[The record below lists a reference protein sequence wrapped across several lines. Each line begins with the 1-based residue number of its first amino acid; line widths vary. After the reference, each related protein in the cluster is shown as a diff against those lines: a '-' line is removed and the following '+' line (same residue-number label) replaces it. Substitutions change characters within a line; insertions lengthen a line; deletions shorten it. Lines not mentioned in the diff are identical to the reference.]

1 MKKNRIFALA
11 LAAVLGLCTLT
22 ACNDIEVPDN
32 TVLPENGAESS
43 DTTNTP
49 DASSGE
55 NEENTTEEK
64 KGLDAYNWK
73 YSDDEVLF
81 TVGGEPVTFEMY
93 RYYAMNSKA
102 YYDQGDA
109 AYWNDETNAQYKNDI
124 INEFKSLTATKLI
137 CNNDLGL
144 KIEDTDIKNME
155 SSLDQLK
162 TYLGEDALNSQLNT
176 LYLNKDLYIKMS
188 EYDYLR
194 EKLYRHFVTNDE
206 IKAYANEN
214 YVHVQHILVS
224 TQDAEGNDLTG
235 DAFDEKTAFAYDIY
249 KRAVSGED
257 FYSLVEQYGED
268 PGMEGNPDGYTFTY
282 NMMVKEFEEASF
294 ELEVGAISEPVKT
307 PYGYHII
314 KKLPLDEEYFLDE
327 NSEDFWNILYTLGDT
342 EVNSAVEEYKKNLEV
357 VPTEKF
363 NELNMG
369 NIGEIK

>member
-11 LAAVLGLCTLT
+11 LAAVLGLCTIT
-22 ACNDIEVPDN
+22 ACNDGEAPDN
-32 TVLPENGAESS
+32 TVLPGNEAENSNTNTEPDVSS
-43 DTTNTP
+43 DANDETDDESNT
-49 DASSGE
+49 
-55 NEENTTEEK
+55 
-64 KGLDAYNWK
+64 GLNAYNWK

-93 RYYAMNSKA
+93 RYYAMNSKV

-144 KIEDTDIKNME
+144 KIDDTDIEKME

-162 TYLGEDALNSQLNT
+162 LYLGEDALNSQLNN
-176 LYLNKDLYIKMS
+176 LYLDKDLYIKMS

-194 EKLYRHFVTNDE
+194 EKLYRHFVTDE
-206 IKAYANEN
+206 DIKAYANEN
-214 YVHVQHILVS
+214 YVHVQHVLVS

-235 DAFDEKTAFAYDIY
+235 DALDEKTAFAYDIY

-327 NSEDFWNILYTLGDT
+327 NGEDFWNILYVLGDEKVT
-342 EVNSAVEEYKKNLEV
+342 EKVNEYKETLEV

>member
-11 LAAVLGLCTLT
+11 LAAVLGLSSLI
-22 ACNDIEVPDN
+22 ACNEVDIPDN
-32 TVLPENGAESS
+32 TVLPENEPQIG
-43 DTTNTP
+43 DTTTTP
-49 DASSGE
+49 DGNQE
-55 NEENTTEEK
+55 NDTEEK

-102 YYDQGDA
+102 YYDNGDA
-109 AYWNDETNAQYKNDI
+109 AYWNDETNNQYKNDI
-124 INEFKSLTATKLI
+124 INEFKNLTAIKLL

-144 KIEDTDIKNME
+144 KIDETDLKNME
-155 SSLDQLK
+155 SSLEQLK
-162 TYLGEDALNSQLNT
+162 TYIGEDALNTQLNN
-176 LYLNKDLYIKMS
+176 LYLDKELYTKMS

-194 EKLYRHFVTNDE
+194 EKLYRHFVTADD
-206 IKAYANEN
+206 IKAYAKEN
-214 YVHVQHILVS
+214 FVHVQHVLIS
-224 TQDAEGNDLTG
+224 TMDESNKELTG
-235 DAFDEKTAFAYDIY
+235 EAFDEKTALANDIY
-249 KRAVSGED
+249 KKATSGED

-282 NMMVKEFEEASF
+282 NMMVKEFEEKSF
-294 ELEVGAISEPVKT
+294 ELEVGEISEPVKT

-314 KKLPLDEEYFLDE
+314 KKLPLDEEKFLDE
-327 NSEDFWNILYTLGDT
+327 QGEDFWNILSFLGDKSVSAS
-342 EVNSAVEEYKKNLEV
+342 VNEYKEKLEI

-369 NIGEIK
+369 NIGQLKK